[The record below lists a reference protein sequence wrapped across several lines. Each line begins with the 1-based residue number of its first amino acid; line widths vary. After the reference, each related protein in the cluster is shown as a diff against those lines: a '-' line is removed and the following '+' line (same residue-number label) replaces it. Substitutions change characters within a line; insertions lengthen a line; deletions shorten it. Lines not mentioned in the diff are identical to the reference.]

1 LQFLTPG
8 NALLSIDDAHQL
20 MHPICHNIIDILL
33 VFLKEGKEIKSPLAP
48 IPMQFFFFLKK
59 TRTDGWKILEKLS

>member
-33 VFLKEGKEIKSPLAP
+33 VFLKEGKENQIAIGTHSNA
-48 IPMQFFFFLKK
+48 IFFF
-59 TRTDGWKILEKLS
+59 

>member
-1 LQFLTPG
+1 
-8 NALLSIDDAHQL
+8 

-48 IPMQFFFFLKK
+48 IPMQFFFLKKK
-59 TRTDGWKILEKLS
+59 TRTDRWKILEKLS

>member
-1 LQFLTPG
+1 
-8 NALLSIDDAHQL
+8 

-48 IPMQFFFFLKK
+48 IPMQFFFLKK
-59 TRTDGWKILEKLS
+59 KPEQIGGKFLRN

>member
-33 VFLKEGKEIKSPLAP
+33 VFLKEGKENQIAIGTHSNA
-48 IPMQFFFFLKK
+48 IFFFKK
-59 TRTDGWKILEKLS
+59 KNQNR